1 MTRIVEDKNGAY
13 DLAHVIEVG
22 IIPQEATSAGGARA
36 PLPPVARLHFDS
48 GVVRSTVLPYAATRD
63 AWLAVKAA
71 EGHPIDHA
79 EGSRTQ

>member
-13 DLAHVIEVG
+13 DLAHVIEINQVEQV
-22 IIPQEATSAGGARA
+22 IQGANNTRV
-36 PLPPVARLHFDS
+36 PTTPTARLHFDS
-48 GVVRSTVLPYAATRD
+48 GIVRQTVLPYPATRD

-79 EGSRTQ
+79 EGGRTQ